1 MLKLHVSESWIISS
15 LAAAI
20 RRERD
25 SCESEGM
32 RDNLES
38 GELSTL
44 AGWKGVVGER
54 VAVGRRKEVRICG
67 TDFVR

>member
-1 MLKLHVSESWIISS
+1 MLKLHVSESWIISN

-44 AGWKGVVGER
+44 AGWKGVVGES

>member
-1 MLKLHVSESWIISS
+1 MISS

-25 SCESEGM
+25 NCESEGM
-32 RDNLES
+32 RHSLES
-38 GELSTL
+38 GGLSRL
-44 AGWKGVVGER
+44 AGWKGVLGER